1 MALAKARQA
10 MLISEGKGAVELT
23 LEQKILALATIPPLT
38 EEEETALQAATVA
51 GGDWG
56 ATFVY
61 GQMLSQQAWCALI
74 GRVPEM
80 RPCWLRGYE
89 RREIICCPFAGLV
102 VTDDPDVLCVGQA
115 ITGLMPWERRV
126 LDSIIDDGFEMFSTT
141 IQPLDDP
148 GVDIDCTSYRWRQ
161 EQFPDAVGP
170 EDWSQLNFNC
180 EHEEQFT
187 GLCSDRLCEY
197 KDSLVSDEE
206 LKQRALARRRG
217 QTGYESDPEEKD
229 EGENSNPDA

>member
-1 MALAKARQA
+1 MEQ
-10 MLISEGKGAVELT
+10 T
-23 LEQKILALATIPPLT
+23 LEQKILALANIPPLT

-51 GGDWG
+51 AGDWG

-102 VTDDPDVLCVGQA
+102 VTDDKDVLTVGQA
-115 ITGLMPWERRV
+115 ITGLMPWERKI
-126 LDSIIDDGFEMFSTT
+126 LDSIIDDGFEMFSTV
-141 IQPLDDP
+141 IQPLDSP
-148 GVDIDCTSYRWRQ
+148 GEDIECTSYRWRQ
-161 EQFPDAVGP
+161 DQFPDAVGP
-170 EDWSQLNFNC
+170 EDWSQLHFNC
-180 EHEEQFT
+180 EFEEQFT
-187 GLCSDRLCEY
+187 GLCADRLCEY

-229 EGENSNPDA
+229 EGENSDPDA